1 MTRQQLL
8 LECFPDS
15 LDTYDRIIDS
25 HVKNIRTKLGASG
38 FDWIGAVRGYGY
50 RFFWLKTLKTC
61 KNHNSCINR
70 TFRHPTHIPDAMPSH
85 FLYTGAPDNES
96 KLSE

>member
-8 LECFPDS
+8 LECFPNS

-38 FDWIGAVRGYGY
+38 FDWIGTVRGYGY
-50 RFFWLKTLKTC
+50 RF
-61 KNHNSCINR
+61 S
-70 TFRHPTHIPDAMPSH
+70 
-85 FLYTGAPDNES
+85 GS
-96 KLSE
+96 KR